1 MQNNITLPAGK
12 LAGLS
17 PISVGLIV
25 GGILLFAVVAVVR
38 LTLAPTS
45 DIGQATAA
53 GAAAVQLPVQS
64 NVSAALPAFS
74 LQSANTTAADA
85 PAWLEVHTT
94 EHFTVVWA
102 DWWFNCRYV
111 AVGGFNY
118 AVGADYAVTGWP
130 GDEQFQAL
138 PAITRRDIGELCHGQ

>member
-53 GAAAVQLPVQS
+53 GAASIRLPVQS

-74 LQSANTTAADA
+74 LQQPTTAAAA
-85 PAWLEVHTT
+85 PAWLEVRTT

-102 DWWFNCRYV
+102 DWWWSCRYV
-111 AVGGFNY
+111 AAGGFNY
-118 AVGADYAVTGWP
+118 AVGAGYAVTGWP